1 MAWDFALPQVRKIP
15 QTHPAGSRRNTCRIP
30 QKCPQDPAETAA
42 TSLASVPMADP
53 DRLLPRAA
61 LALVAARMDEGRVVV
76 VNGARQSGKTEL
88 LRMAHERL
96 GGTLSTFD
104 DQTLLDAARRD
115 PFGFVSGYPPPH
127 LIDEVQRGGDAVLIA
142 VKRQVD
148 QIRRPG
154 QFLLAGSTRFLSEPR
169 LSESL
174 AGRARLVDLWPLSQG
189 EIESQHESF
198 LVDCFREPDR
208 VAEQHSAIES
218 ASRQQVFER
227 VVVGGFPEAVLAGR
241 TSARRSFFQSYFRTL
256 TRRDV
261 SELANIR
268 LAADLP
274 RLARVLLAR
283 TASEL
288 NIASLAS
295 DLRMTEDTT
304 HRYLALLETVYLLH
318 VLPAWSRNLSNRQ
331 RRRPKLHA
339 VDTGLVAAMQN
350 DSADRLARVDSAT
363 AGGLLETFVVNE
375 LLKQLS
381 WSDEPIEAYHWRE
394 DQGSEVDL
402 VLERGD
408 GAIVAV
414 EVKAGVDVRTDDL
427 RGLTFLRDRTGDDFL
442 LGVIV
447 HCGPKVVVLGPKLVG
462 VPVNALWS
470 PAA

>member
-1 MAWDFALPQVRKIP
+1 M
-15 QTHPAGSRRNTCRIP
+15 T
-30 QKCPQDPAETAA
+30 
-42 TSLASVPMADP
+42 DP
-53 DRLLPRAA
+53 DRLLARDA
-61 LALVAARMDEGRVVV
+61 LALVSARMDEGRVVV

-88 LRMAHERL
+88 LRMVHQRL

-104 DQTLLDAARRD
+104 DQTLLDAALRD
-115 PFGFVSGYPPPH
+115 PFGFVSGFPSPH
-127 LIDEVQRGGDAVLIA
+127 LIDEIQRGGDAVLVA

-148 QIRRPG
+148 QVRRPG

-174 AGRARLVDLWPLSQG
+174 AGRVRVIDLWPLSQG

-198 LVDCFREPDR
+198 LRDCFREPGS
-208 VAEQHSAIES
+208 VAGWYASA
-218 ASRQQVFER
+218 ASLTRRQVFER
-227 VVVGGFPEAVLAGR
+227 VVVGGFPEAVLASSDSG
-241 TSARRSFFQSYFRTL
+241 RRSFFQSYFRTL

-261 SELANIR
+261 GELANIR

-274 RLARVLLAR
+274 RLARVLLSR
-283 TASEL
+283 TASEM

-295 DLRMTEDTT
+295 DLRMTEDTAR
-304 HRYLALLETVYLLH
+304 RYLALLEMVYLVHL
-318 VLPAWSRNLSNRQ
+318 LPAWSRNLSSRQ

-339 VDTGLVAAMQN
+339 VDTGLVVAMQN
-350 DSADRLARVDSAT
+350 DSADRLERADSTT
-363 AGGLLETFVVNE
+363 AGGLFETFVVNE

-394 DQGSEVDL
+394 DQGREVDL

-414 EVKAGVDVRTDDL
+414 EVKAGIDIRTDDL
-427 RGLTFLRDRTGDDFL
+427 RGLAFLRDRTGDDFL

-447 HCGPKVVVLGPKLVG
+447 HCGPRLVMLGPKLIG
-462 VPVNALWS
+462 VPASALWT
-470 PAA
+470 PAR